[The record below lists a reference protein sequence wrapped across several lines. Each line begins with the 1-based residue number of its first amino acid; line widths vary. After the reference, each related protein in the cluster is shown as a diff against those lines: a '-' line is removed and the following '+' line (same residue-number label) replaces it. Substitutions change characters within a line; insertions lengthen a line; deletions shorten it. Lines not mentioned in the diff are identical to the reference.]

1 MKGDGWQR
9 SSPAAVPSTAGKRR
23 QSGIVLHRS
32 TTLTASDCTLR
43 DGIPVTRPAR
53 TLADL
58 RPLVSPAQFNAAVRE
73 AEFRGLQIGD
83 FFGDGPDG
91 QSFDTDRTR
100 TELKQR
106 MLALCHRL
114 PPARGE

>member
-1 MKGDGWQR
+1 M
-9 SSPAAVPSTAGKRR
+9 AAVLACGGAEHGRQER

-73 AEFRGLQIGD
+73 AEFRGANRR
-83 FFGDGPDG
+83 FF
-91 QSFDTDRTR
+91 R
-100 TELKQR
+100 
-106 MLALCHRL
+106 
-114 PPARGE
+114 